1 MAVRAT
7 ELPTGAAEHP
17 TEAEEPFYG
26 WRSVRKRTADKRY
39 EYIQVPLTY
48 DDLLNPREGDQ
59 VIHSFKHQRRLHYL
73 RNALDG
79 QLRHDPT
86 ALVLDDVLIDW
97 GIPGLRK
104 HGPDISVFFGVRRR
118 RNWSTFRAANE
129 GVRAALLVEIVSPD
143 TARHDR
149 HTKVEEY
156 HRAGALL
163 YVLVDYVR
171 KEGEDQLKLV
181 GYRWAPAGYLPLEPD
196 ANGRLVLDSVR
207 LQLGIVDNELV
218 CYDEHGQVIDDFAD
232 QVARTA
238 AAERHAEAETQARI
252 AAEERLRQLEAEL
265 RRLRGDE

>member
-7 ELPTGAAEHP
+7 ELPTGATIDPAE
-17 TEAEEPFYG
+17 TEEPFYG
-26 WRSVRKRTADKRY
+26 WRSVRRRAADGRY
-39 EYIQVPLTY
+39 EYVQVPLTY
-48 DDLLNPREGDQ
+48 DNLLNPREGDQ
-59 VIHSFKHQRRLHYL
+59 VIHSAKHQRRLHYL
-73 RNALDG
+73 RNALEG

-97 GIPGLRK
+97 GVPGLRK
-104 HGPDISVFFGVRRR
+104 HGPDIAVFFGVGQRK
-118 RNWSTFRAANE
+118 NWSTFRTADE

-171 KEGEDQLKLV
+171 QRRQERLILT
-181 GYRWAPAGYLPLEPD
+181 GYQWAPAGYMQLEPD
-196 ANGRLVLDSVR
+196 VNGRLILDSVR

-218 CYDEHGQVIDDFAD
+218 CYDENGQPIDDYAA
-232 QVARTA
+232 QVARTE
-238 AAERHAEAETQARI
+238 AAEQRAEAEVQARQ
-252 AAEERLRQLEAEL
+252 ATEERLRQLEAEL
-265 RRLRGDE
+265 RRLRGEE